1 MASIID
7 LTLPPGSLGVSIRD
21 ENSKCIVMNKTNA
34 SSPLHVGDTIVSV
47 NGIDLSTA
55 EGGLETWKTIF
66 ASFSH
71 GQRSLV
77 VERPAAAEA
86 AGYAQQ
92 PSFGSTQEEKKDE
105 FEPTQP
111 SYASVVK
118 KAATAAAPSPTRKSN
133 RKRTSTTITVN
144 GHTIKRS
151 NNYTVTGINYIHGA
165 FTADESK
172 PKKPKVVPP
181 TAAPKKPRTRPT
193 WETSRLS
200 HNESLRQLMIKDESS
215 RLDFMTRNSDILEP
229 FLEDKVKLLLR
240 ANHQVVDKKKKDSVE
255 DSKVVLGS
263 QPDIVVTPLR
273 DYQMVGL
280 EWMLGMHGRGM
291 PFILGDEM
299 GLGEYRCCVCDIALI
314 RCLINLLCT
323 IQI

>member
-1 MASIID
+1 
-7 LTLPPGSLGVSIRD
+7 
-21 ENSKCIVMNKTNA
+21 
-34 SSPLHVGDTIVSV
+34 
-47 NGIDLSTA
+47 
-55 EGGLETWKTIF
+55 
-66 ASFSH
+66 
-71 GQRSLV
+71 
-77 VERPAAAEA
+77 
-86 AGYAQQ
+86 
-92 PSFGSTQEEKKDE
+92 
-105 FEPTQP
+105 
-111 SYASVVK
+111 
-118 KAATAAAPSPTRKSN
+118 
-133 RKRTSTTITVN
+133 
-144 GHTIKRS
+144 
-151 NNYTVTGINYIHGA
+151 
-165 FTADESK
+165 
-172 PKKPKVVPP
+172 
-181 TAAPKKPRTRPT
+181 
-193 WETSRLS
+193 
-200 HNESLRQLMIKDESS
+200 MIKDESS

-299 GLGEYRCCVCDIALI
+299 GLGEYRCCVCDVALI